1 MKALESTREA
11 DCNGEYILKEGELY
25 KASSYLPSFWP
36 WAKYNT
42 QRAVEYNTTGFLAW
56 ETKKLKSEE
65 T

>member
-11 DCNGEYILKEGELY
+11 DCNGEYTLKEGELY
-25 KASSYLPSFWP
+25 KASSYLPSFRP